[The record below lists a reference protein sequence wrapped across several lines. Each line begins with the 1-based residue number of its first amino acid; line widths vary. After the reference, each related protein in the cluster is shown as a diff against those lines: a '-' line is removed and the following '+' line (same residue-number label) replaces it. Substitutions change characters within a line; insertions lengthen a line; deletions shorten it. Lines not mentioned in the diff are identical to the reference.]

1 MHTRYKLI
9 ATKPDTIL
17 AKDVSVSVN
26 IDKARLALIAAGY
39 DTDKI
44 DNLTNEKIADLT
56 IAQMQDFGI
65 RILPF

>member
-9 ATKPDTIL
+9 ATEPDTIL
-17 AKDVSVSVN
+17 AKDVSISVN
-26 IDKARLALIAAGY
+26 IEQARFALIVAGY

-44 DNLTNEKIADLT
+44 FNITDEKIADLA

-65 RILPF
+65 GILPF